1 MDLNCAI
8 YHCVKKL
15 QKRLPYAPDIQ
26 ARWESELIAQVLAY
40 IRQLDA
46 YVGATETLYIAVDG
60 VAPMAKIKQQR
71 GRRFK
76 SAVAAE
82 EEGRIRAHARGERYE
97 AKPRWDTNAITPGT
111 RFMGELATAL
121 RTFARAHP
129 SRILVSPADEPGE
142 GEQKIMNWI
151 RSTKPGDVVV
161 YGLDADLIVLALW
174 ATATTDIQVD
184 LFREEV
190 EFQGGVKEDAL
201 GEEQFLFMNM
211 RHLGDM
217 IYSRYSRK
225 DQSPKE
231 RTQERADFL
240 CDFVALMNLLGNDF
254 VPHGMSLKIKDEGVE
269 TVLEIYGSSP
279 ALLTSDRSSY
289 SVEGLRHMF
298 KALAA
303 MEETSMLRTVVKK
316 LTARPGMTHSK
327 DPEDIALAY
336 YNDKPVLWRVEEALV
351 RRVPVAG
358 YERTQIVLRD
368 DWRAMYD
375 NMALWGANINE
386 VVKAYLE
393 SLAWTLAYY
402 DGKPVDMNW
411 VYPWFLP
418 PRFETIVERMEA
430 MPVAPMAS
438 AAAVA
443 LKPLEQLAMVLP
455 QSSFHLLPKEYA
467 ALPTLYPYAWP
478 VEWEMF
484 SLGRRFLWECEPI
497 VPLVRGS
504 QIRAWID
511 ALYD

>member
-1 MDLNCAI
+1 M
-8 YHCVKKL
+8 
-15 QKRLPYAPDIQ
+15 
-26 ARWESELIAQVLAY
+26 LAY
-40 IRQLDA
+40 IKQLDT

-97 AKPRWDTNAITPGT
+97 ANAKPRWDTNAITPGT

-121 RTFARAHP
+121 RTFARTHP
-129 SRILVSPADEPGE
+129 SRIIVSPADEPGE

-151 RSTKPGDVVV
+151 RSAKPGDIVV

-211 RHLGDM
+211 RHLGDT
-217 IYSRYSRK
+217 IYSRFSRK
-225 DQSPKE
+225 DQS
-231 RTQERADFL
+231 RADFL
-240 CDFVALMNLLGNDF
+240 CDFVAVMNLLGNDF

-269 TVLEIYGSSP
+269 TVLEIYGAMP
-279 ALLTSDRSSY
+279 ADLSLLTSDRSAY
-289 SVEGLRHMF
+289 SVAGLRHML

-327 DPEDIALAY
+327 DPEEIALAY

-368 DWRAMYD
+368 DWRTMYD
-375 NMALWGANINE
+375 KMALWDADSRE
-386 VVKAYLE
+386 AVTAYLE

-402 DGKPVDMNW
+402 DGKTVDMNW

-418 PRFETIVERMEA
+418 PRFESIVECMEA
-430 MPVAPMAS
+430 MPMPVAPSS
-438 AAAVA
+438 AGDVP

-478 VEWEMF
+478 EGWEMF

-497 VPLVRGS
+497 VPLIRGA
-504 QIRAWID
+504 QIRKWID
-511 ALYD
+511 GLYD